1 MSDLQQELKNVAN
14 DSKAWPYLE
23 AKNLIKRLDKL
34 GSDKSKPVVFQTGY
48 GPSGLPHI
56 GTFGE
61 VARTTMVRHAF
72 ELLTGRPTRLICF
85 SDDMDGFRKVP
96 TNLPN
101 QDMLATQLG
110 LPLTQVKDPFGT
122 NKSFAEHNNQRLQEF
137 LDSFGFDYEF
147 MSATQCYKS
156 GMMDKTLLLMLAKFD
171 DIMAIILPTLGEER
185 RATYSPFLPICP
197 RTGIVLQVPVV
208 EKDLAKGTITYK
220 DPETAELITLP
231 VTGGACKMQW
241 KADWA
246 MRWAALG
253 VDYEMAGKDL
263 SESVILSSRIV
274 RALGK
279 TPPVGFS
286 YELFLD
292 EEGKKISKSK
302 GNGLTMEDWLRY
314 ATPESLSY
322 YMFQSPRKAKR
333 LFFDV
338 IPKAVDEYITF
349 LDKYDAQEPKDKLS
363 NAAYHVHN
371 GNLPKEN
378 MPISFAL
385 LLNLVSVANVD
396 DKATLWGF
404 IRNYVKPIDGVEA
417 NAETYPLLDRLI
429 SYALTYYEDFV
440 KPTKKFRT
448 PTDQERTAL
457 EDLAKRLEK
466 MPEDLSPSDIMT
478 EVFAIGKEHNFENLR
493 DWFKALYEI
502 LLGQSQ
508 GPRFGGFAAL
518 YGIKATKTL
527 IEKALS
533 GADMS

>member
-1 MSDLQQELKNVAN
+1 MSDLVQALKKVAG
-14 DSKAWPYLE
+14 DSKAWPFLE
-23 AKNLIKRLDKL
+23 AKTLIKRLDKI
-34 GSDKSKPVVFQTGY
+34 GSDESKPVVFQTGY

-72 ELLTGRPTRLICF
+72 ELLTGRKTRLLCF
-85 SDDMDGFRKVP
+85 SDDLDGFRKVP
-96 TNLPN
+96 RNLPE
-101 QDMLATQLG
+101 QEMLATQLG
-110 LPLTQVKDPFGT
+110 LPLTKVKDPFGT
-122 NKSFAEHNNQRLQEF
+122 HPSFGEHNNQRLKDF

-147 MSATQCYKS
+147 LSATESYKS
-156 GMMDKTLLLMLAKFD
+156 GMMDATQLLMLEKFD
-171 DIMAIILPTLGEER
+171 DIMKIILPTLGEAR
-185 RATYSPFLPICP
+185 QATYSPFLPISP
-197 RTGIVLQVPVV
+197 RTGMVLQVPIIERDV
-208 EKDLAKGTITYK
+208 KAGTITYK
-220 DPETAELITLP
+220 DEETAELITLP
-231 VTGGACKMQW
+231 VTGGHCKMQW

-322 YMFQSPRKAKR
+322 YMYQSPRKAKK
-333 LFFDV
+333 LHFDV
-338 IPKAVDEYITF
+338 IPKAVDEYFTF
-349 LDKYDAQEPKDKLS
+349 LEKYKNQEPKDKLS
-363 NAAYHVHN
+363 NAAFHVHN
-371 GNLPKEN
+371 GVMPEEN
-378 MPISFAL
+378 MPLSFAL
-385 LLNLVSVANVD
+385 LLNLVSAANVD
-396 DKATLWGF
+396 NKPALWGF
-404 IRNYVKPIDGVEA
+404 IGNYLEGASAEKYPTLDG
-417 NAETYPLLDRLI
+417 LLG
-429 SYALTYYEDFV
+429 YALTYYEDFV
-440 KPTKKFRT
+440 KPTKKFRA
-448 PTDQERTAL
+448 PTEQERIAL
-457 EDLAKRLEK
+457 IDLAERLGK
-466 MPEDLSPSDIMT
+466 MDEDLSPSDIMT
-478 EVFAIGKEHNFENLR
+478 EVFSVGKDHKFENLR

-508 GPRFGGFAAL
+508 GPRFGGFAKL
-518 YGIKATKTL
+518 YGIKATQAL

-533 GADMS
+533 GADMSK